1 MATPT
6 PRAIRI
12 GGAAGFLG
20 DSATSTPQLLRSGV
34 DYLVYDY
41 LAEATMSVLA
51 RAMRRRPEAGYA
63 RDFTDRI
70 FGPNLRRILAT
81 GTKLVTNAGGMNLR
95 ACRERME
102 HIAAEQGVDVRIALV
117 EGDDLR
123 PRLEELAALGLEEM
137 STRAPTPDPA
147 TVLSANAY
155 LGAFPIA
162 DALRAGADVVLTGR
176 VVDSALTLGPLVHEF
191 DWGTEDHDLL
201 AAGSLA
207 GHVIECGAQATGGLF
222 TDWEQVPDWAHIG
235 YPIAECHADGRF
247 LITKPEGTGG
257 LCTPATVA
265 EQILY
270 EIDDPQRYTLPD
282 VVCDFA
288 HVEVSPA
295 GRDRVEVTGARGRP
309 PTSTYKVC
317 VTHEDGYR
325 SIVVS
330 PVVGRDAA
338 RKAERQAAAVIERT
352 EEMLADLGFP
362 PYRAHRVEALGAEA
376 SYGPHART
384 RETRE
389 VACRISVEHAQRDAL
404 EPFLREVNSPT
415 TSMSVGTTG
424 WFGAP
429 PTTAP
434 VVRVASFLLDK
445 REVTAE
451 VTVGEETRAAAVP
464 TQGGFDPAEIARPTV
479 ETTAADSDAATT
491 VPLIAV
497 AHGRS
502 GDKGDGFNI
511 GIIARRPAHLT
522 VLRAVLTE
530 EAVAAHLRHE
540 FNDPS
545 QAQVARY
552 ELPGLHALNFV
563 FTQALGGGQFA
574 SLRLDP
580 LAKGKAQ
587 QLLDMEVRVPAWV
600 AEDVATC

>member
-1 MATPT
+1 MPT
-6 PRAIRI
+6 TDRAIRI

-20 DSATSTPQLLRSGV
+20 DSATSTPQLLRAGV

-63 RDFTDRI
+63 RDFTERI
-70 FGPNLRRILAT
+70 FGPNLAELVAT
-81 GTKLVTNAGGMNLR
+81 GTKVVTNAGGMNPR
-95 ACRERME
+95 ACRERMQQL
-102 HIAAEQGVDVRIALV
+102 AAEQGLEVRIALV

-123 PRLEELAALGLEEM
+123 PRLEELAATGVREM
-137 STRAPTPDPA
+137 STGAPLPDPDA
-147 TVLSANAY
+147 VLSANAY

-162 DALRAGADVVLTGR
+162 EALRAGADVVLTGR

-191 DWGTEDHDLL
+191 GWGPGDHDLL

-247 LITKPEGTGG
+247 VVTKPEGTGG
-257 LCTPATVA
+257 LCTPATVT

-270 EIDDPQRYTLPD
+270 EIEDPQRYTLPD

-288 HVEVSPA
+288 QVEVTSA
-295 GRDRVEVTGARGRP
+295 GEDRVEVTGVRGRA

-317 VTHEDGYR
+317 LTHEDGYR

-352 EEMLADLGFP
+352 EEMLADSGYP
-362 PYRAHRVEALGAEA
+362 PYRAHRIEALGAEA
-376 SYGPHART
+376 SYGPHARA
-384 RETRE
+384 RDTRE
-389 VACRISVEHAQRDAL
+389 VACRISVEHEQRDAL
-404 EPFLREVNSPT
+404 EPFLREVNSPV
-415 TSMSVGTTG
+415 TSMSVGSTG
-424 WFGAP
+424 WYGSP
-429 PTTAP
+429 PTTSP

-445 REVTAE
+445 AHVTAE
-451 VTVGEETRAAAVP
+451 VSLGEDTWSAVVP
-464 TQGGFDPAEIARPTV
+464 THGGFDPAEITRPTV
-479 ETTAADSDAATT
+479 ETATTGSQATTT

-511 GIIARRPAHLT
+511 GIIARRPEQLP

-540 FNDPS
+540 FNDPDR
-545 QAQVARY
+545 ARVVRY

-563 FTQALGGGQFA
+563 FAEALGGGQFA
-574 SLRLDP
+574 SLRMDP

-587 QLLDMEVRVPAWV
+587 QLLDMEVTVPAWAV
-600 AEDVATC
+600 EDAATG